1 MIYLLTISCPY
12 EKLNICATCGQ
23 FCLTRDR
30 QTGVTIDWAT
40 GGLILGKGPT
50 LARGTTQNGVRLYNE
65 RLALSLIRRHGSLPK
80 AEIARLTGLSAQTV
94 SVIVRQLETDQL
106 LIKETPQ
113 RGKVGQPLVPF
124 SLNPDGAFAIGLKVG
139 RRSGDLILLD
149 LTGKVRRKVHQP
161 YLFPTPQRLMDFVSG
176 GLEKLLSDLTP
187 VQRER
192 ICGLG
197 IAAPFELWNWEE
209 EIGAAHEVLEAWRDF
224 DLIGEIAKLG
234 DWPVHFSNDATA
246 ACAAELLF
254 GKGNQYHNYA
264 YFSVGYFIGGGI
276 VINGHIFPGRTG
288 YAGAIGSMPLAA
300 PDGKLRQLIHN
311 ASLFVL
317 ENRLQAAGLD
327 AMVLAR
333 SPDDWGNI
341 GPELNIWLEQ
351 AAKFLAQAAV
361 ATMSVIDFEAIIID
375 GAMPADVRRKLVEKT
390 RAALIHQDLR
400 GLPKFTIEE
409 GSIGSDARAMG
420 AASLSLFA
428 NYIIDRDVLFKETL

>member
-1 MIYLLTISCPY
+1 M
-12 EKLNICATCGQ
+12 
-23 FCLTRDR
+23 
-30 QTGVTIDWAT
+30 DWAI
-40 GGLILGKGPT
+40 GGQVLGKGPT

-94 SVIVRQLETDQL
+94 SVIVRQLENDNL
-106 LIKETPQ
+106 LVKETPQ

-124 SLNPDGAFAIGLKVG
+124 SLNPEGAFSIGLKVG

-149 LTGKVRRKVHQP
+149 LTGKVRRKVHKP
-161 YLFPTPQRLMDFVSG
+161 YHFPTPQKLVDFVAI
-176 GLEKLLSDLTP
+176 GLQELLSDLSLT
-187 VQRER
+187 QRER

-209 EIGAAHEVLEAWRDF
+209 AVGAPHDVLEAWRDF
-224 DLIGEIAKLG
+224 DLVGEIAKLG

-254 GKGNQYHNYA
+254 GKGNQFHTYA
-264 YFSVGYFIGGGI
+264 YFFVGYFIGGGI

-288 YAGAIGSMPLAA
+288 YAGAIGPLPHSAA
-300 PDGKLRQLIHN
+300 DGTPQQLIHN

-317 ENRLQAAGLD
+317 ENQLQAAGLD
-327 AMVLAR
+327 PMVLAR
-333 SPDDWGNI
+333 SPEDWGEI

-351 AAKFLAQAAV
+351 TANSLAFAAV
-361 ATMSVIDFEAIIID
+361 ATMSVVDFEAIIID
-375 GAMPADVRRKLVEKT
+375 GAMPADVRAELVRKT
-390 RAALIHQDLR
+390 RLAVTSHDLR
-400 GLPKFTIEE
+400 GLPKFSMEE

-428 NYIIDRDVLFKETL
+428 NYIIDRDVLFKEAF

>member
-1 MIYLLTISCPY
+1 M
-12 EKLNICATCGQ
+12 AGQ
-23 FCLTRDR
+23 
-30 QTGVTIDWAT
+30 V
-40 GGLILGKGPT
+40 LGKGPT

-106 LIKETPQ
+106 LVKETPQ

-124 SLNPDGAFAIGLKVG
+124 SLNPDGAFSIGLKVG

-161 YLFPTPQRLMDFVSG
+161 YLFPTPQKLMDFVAVE
-176 GLEKLLSDLTP
+176 LEGLLSGLSP
-187 VQRER
+187 EQKAG

-209 EIGAAHEVLEAWRDF
+209 AVGAAHEVLEAWRDF
-224 DLIGEIAKLG
+224 DLVGEIAKLG

-254 GKGNQYHNYA
+254 GKGNLFHTYA
-264 YFSVGYFIGGGI
+264 YFFVGYFIGGGI

-288 YAGAIGSMPLAA
+288 YAGAIGPLPHSA
-300 PDGKLRQLIHN
+300 PDGRPQQLIHN

-317 ENRLQAAGLD
+317 ENQLQAAGLD
-327 AMVLAR
+327 PMLLAR
-333 SPDDWGNI
+333 SPEDWGEI

-351 AAKFLAQAAV
+351 TANSLAFAAV
-361 ATMSVIDFEAIIID
+361 ATMSIIDFEAIIID
-375 GAMPADVRRKLVEKT
+375 GAMPADVRAELVRKT
-390 RAALIHQDLR
+390 REALSRQDLR
-400 GLPKFTIEE
+400 GLPKFSIEE

-428 NYIIDRDVLFKETL
+428 NYIIDRDVLFKEAF